1 MPRINDMY
9 GNAVYLSKCKP
20 ADLSELFRAMQW
32 EPENRWQYLPY
43 GKPTAIGDLY
53 ERQAK
58 IEQNGGVVLVI
69 RSVDT
74 EAILGTLAIVNLRS
88 EYKCVEIGHVFFF
101 DAMRK
106 SKVGNKPGLEAIYL
120 ALESAFEDFGARRV
134 QWCCHHDNE
143 ASKAL
148 ALSAGFTLEGILRN
162 EKFYKGENRNTFV
175 FSVID
180 AEWGGIRRCLS
191 EFLTLK

>member
-1 MPRINDMY
+1 MANINDMY

-20 ADLSELFRAMQW
+20 ADLPELFKAMQW
-32 EPENRWQYLPY
+32 EPESRWQYLPY
-43 GKPTAIGDLY
+43 GKPMAIGDLY

-69 RSVDT
+69 RSVGT
-74 EAILGTLAIVNLRS
+74 EAILGTLSIVNLS
-88 EYKCVEIGHVFFF
+88 VEYKCVEIGHVFFF

-106 SKVGNKPGLEAIYL
+106 SKVGHKPGLEAVYL

-134 QWCCHHDNE
+134 QWCCHHKNE

-148 ALSAGFTLEGILRN
+148 AQSAGFTHEGILRN
-162 EKFYKGENRNTFV
+162 EKFYKGENRDTFV
-175 FSVID
+175 FSAIQS
-180 AEWGGIRRCLS
+180 EWAGIRRCLT
-191 EFLTLK
+191 EVLN